1 MVTRKD
7 RRHSGRRYEKICHP
21 ENFPYERQLYDEWTN
36 YRDGQRS
43 PVDRSKIR
51 PTRGLSDWF
60 IKNCHIVE
68 DNLKLKKKEKI
79 RRLRQNGRDTD
90 TME

>member
-1 MVTRKD
+1 
-7 RRHSGRRYEKICHP
+7 
-21 ENFPYERQLYDEWTN
+21 
-36 YRDGQRS
+36 
-43 PVDRSKIR
+43 VDRSKIR